1 MNFNNPLA
9 FFNRAVDLF
18 CLDSTPDYVQ
28 QGCGSELGGVIA
40 VGFIDPSIPIDEDNV
55 TATLEDADWWTG
67 NVNTSPSTRFVVL
80 NTRGSKA
87 AGTPVE
93 EDGYGLVPVERTG
106 DDKEL
111 PFSAL
116 GVMENRRFWASVNQR
131 RGWGMVYVTAGTDAD
146 GNYNAFYAKNV
157 SVYGD
162 IAIDQSIRS
171 RIRWDANAK
180 WSSAMVPDLPFAFPA
195 QVLTDLAA
203 A

>member
-1 MNFNNPLA
+1 M
-9 FFNRAVDLF
+9 FNRMADLF

-28 QGCGSELGGVIA
+28 QGCGSELGGIIA
-40 VGFIDPSIPIDEDNV
+40 VGFIEATVPIDEDNV
-55 TATLEDADWWTG
+55 TATLENATWWTG
-67 NVNTSPSTRFVVL
+67 DINTSPSTRFVVL

-111 PFSAL
+111 PFEAL

-131 RGWGMVYVTAGTDAD
+131 RGWGMVYVTAGQDNA

-171 RIRWDANAK
+171 RIRWAANAK

-195 QVLTDLAA
+195 QVLIDLAA